1 MMMMK
6 GDGDETHLFP
16 KKGRRVGDGCLLS
29 YTDRRER
36 VTYFIFPANL
46 PQGVSKIFGEA
57 AFSVSSDV
65 SNVSVSDSSIPDPDP
80 AF

>member
-16 KKGRRVGDGCLLS
+16 KKGRRGWDGCLLS

-36 VTYFIFPANL
+36 VTYLIFPTNL
-46 PQGVSKIFGEA
+46 PRGFLIFLAREHPV
-57 AFSVSSDV
+57 FHLM
-65 SNVSVSDSSIPDPDP
+65 
-80 AF
+80 